1 DFYSSSS
8 RVRPLQT
15 LLYVVTYV
23 GSPFWTTKWGVA
35 GLLGSLGI
43 GGVIAS
49 AYYIRKY
56 MPGWMESSAPWLLL
70 ACYTGINGIVT
81 ALGRIDFGVEQ
92 ANQARYRSIVIPLWI
107 SLIVTLSMIAFH
119 LSPRLDRRVLSAGL
133 ASAIILFLGGYS
145 YLYYRGFRYIRLQ
158 GRLCAD

>member
-1 DFYSSSS
+1 ALAIYTTGHGFALIPVGLLWLIASGIADRRVRWLQISFFGLVGLGCTALYLRNYHSPDFYSSSS

-81 ALGRIDFGVEQ
+81 ALGRIDFGV
-92 ANQARYRSIVIPLWI
+92 
-107 SLIVTLSMIAFH
+107 
-119 LSPRLDRRVLSAGL
+119 
-133 ASAIILFLGGYS
+133 
-145 YLYYRGFRYIRLQ
+145 
-158 GRLCAD
+158 